1 MNKLVRSAAGVLC
14 IGVLVL
20 GAVYFDPSCLPTYP
34 SLWDPRR
41 RDSMTEIIARRE
53 HLKQFHEASYRR
65 HETKWQ
71 IAQEVIAGR
80 RGLTE
85 AIAQFRALDRQ
96 WPENFPIQPPE
107 DFGMSEDEWDGWNV
121 IDFVRQILADHPDE
135 AAAVADH
142 LEKELQ
148 QLLAERNKHQPAPSH
163 SRTGERSR

>member
-1 MNKLVRSAAGVLC
+1 MTKFIRLAAGMLC
-14 IGVLVL
+14 VGVLAL
-20 GAVYFDPSCLPTYP
+20 GAVYFDPSCLLTYP
-34 SLWDPRR
+34 APWDPGRR
-41 RDSMTEIIARRE
+41 NSMADELTRRE
-53 HLKQFHEASYRR
+53 HLKQLHEASYRR

-135 AAAVADH
+135 AAAVADR

-148 QLLAERNKHQPAPSH
+148 QLLADRKKRLPAPA
-163 SRTGERSR
+163 GE